1 MENNVWEN
9 QWKLSNVTIIHVLW
23 LLIVNGANGQCGLHA
38 PKVAIQGSKLGKEQL
53 LNMKC
58 LVVILVME
66 NLLKDS
72 NVIPIHVQSIVNGV
86 NGVLGVN
93 VPKAVMEEFKIDTAP
108 NFKMLS
114 LEGILVL
121 ANQVIQNPAMKFLV
135 QER

>member
-1 MENNVWEN
+1 
-9 QWKLSNVTIIHVLW
+9 
-23 LLIVNGANGQCGLHA
+23 
-38 PKVAIQGSKLGKEQL
+38 
-53 LNMKC
+53 
-58 LVVILVME
+58 ME
-66 NLLKDS
+66 NLLKAS

-93 VPKAVMEEFKIDTAP
+93 VPEAVMEEFKIDTAP

-121 ANQVIQNPAMKFLV
+121 ANQVIQNPAMKILV